1 MTPSFESWARN
12 WQSYWALIIFWCI
25 LAMPCYICVLTPSV
39 CFLQQHLAQVWRL
52 IKLGL
57 LSLVALWGCTW
68 IFLLKH
74 LVFYSCLFFPF
85 FFSQLSFSQFTYA
98 LPTWWFGE
106 LESLSVVLMDDPAR
120 WWPGSCTC
128 QHAYKIPCW
137 HVTAK
142 VFLRLLYLPNLL
154 YCKIRTGALNRK
166 IKGEIWVE
174 NLYCLLQTCTSH
186 R

>member
-1 MTPSFESWARN
+1 MLYLCVDSKRLFFTATFGSSLAINQVGPVVTCGLVGLYMNIYVKTP
-12 WQSYWALIIFWCI
+12 
-25 LAMPCYICVLTPSV
+25 
-39 CFLQQHLAQVWRL
+39 
-52 IKLGL
+52 GL
-57 LSLVALWGCTW
+57 L
-68 IFLLKH
+68 FLS
-74 LVFYSCLFFPF
+74 FFSLFFFPAI
-85 FFSQLSFSQFTYA
+85 LFTIHIRIAYMVIWW
-98 LPTWWFGE
+98 TWVFVGH
-106 LESLSVVLMDDPAR
+106 VLMDDPAR

-142 VFLRLLYLPNLL
+142 VVLRLLYLPNLL